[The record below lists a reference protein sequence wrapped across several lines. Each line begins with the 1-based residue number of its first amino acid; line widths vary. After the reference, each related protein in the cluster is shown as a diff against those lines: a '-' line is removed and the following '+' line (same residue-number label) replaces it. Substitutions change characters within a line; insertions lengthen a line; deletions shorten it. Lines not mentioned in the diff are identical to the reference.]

1 MTLARTRLRGLL
13 TLVTDVVHHGSRAVE
28 KVHRETA
35 ARPFGILEALP
46 DVIAVPAR
54 SVHLVHD
61 VSLTA
66 TYGSIRIVNEAVRAT
81 ADVAFD
87 LVDAMAGPRADEAP
101 SEDHAKTSSAPDES
115 RASAPGDVRS
125 EG

>member
-87 LVDAMAGPRADEAP
+87 LVDAMAPPSPDANAAEGAPPTPEAAPETGEPPR
-101 SEDHAKTSSAPDES
+101 
-115 RASAPGDVRS
+115 DVGSQR
-125 EG
+125 

>member
-101 SEDHAKTSSAPDES
+101 SEDSAKTSSVPDES
-115 RASAPGDVRS
+115 GASAPGDVRS